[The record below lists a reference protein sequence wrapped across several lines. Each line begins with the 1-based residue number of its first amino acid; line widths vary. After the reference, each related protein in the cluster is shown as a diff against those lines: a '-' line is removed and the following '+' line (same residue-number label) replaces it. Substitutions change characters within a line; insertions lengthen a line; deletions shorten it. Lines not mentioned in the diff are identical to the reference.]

1 MGIERVETEVIVA
14 NKELK
19 YLDLF
24 SGAGGLS
31 EGFMNAGYTP
41 LAHVEVDLNAC
52 KTLET
57 RLIYH
62 SLRKKDNLNAYHDYI
77 LGNID
82 RPSFVKKYGGNFSDS
97 IINLSIGKENNTGIF
112 DQIDRYA
119 NDIDLII
126 GGPPCQAYSLVGR
139 SRDKNNM
146 QNDPR
151 NVLYKEYAKF
161 LKRYKPKVFVFENVL
176 GLISANDGIY
186 FKNMQAYFKRIGYF
200 LDYSIQKSEDF
211 GVLQKRRRI
220 ILIGWKKN
228 IKFSYPKFKHIT
240 HSYTMK
246 DIFSDLKSLLPGEQK
261 NITTYKAD
269 TTDYLSKFNLRNG
282 VDYVSQHIA
291 RPHNARDLEIYK
303 IAINKWLHD
312 NERLKYPDLPKR
324 LKTHKNEKSFL
335 DRFKVVDIKGLSH
348 TMVAHIAKDG
358 HYYIYPDDKQVRS
371 ISVREAA
378 RIQSFPD
385 DYFFEGGRTSAFK
398 QIGNAV
404 PPLMSLEIAESIKG
418 LLWQS

>member
-1 MGIERVETEVIVA
+1 VA

-62 SLRKKDNLNAYHDYI
+62 SLKKKGNLKAYHDYI
-77 LGNID
+77 LGNIA
-82 RPSFVKKYGGNFSDS
+82 RLSFVEKYGENFSDS
-97 IINLSIGKENNTGIF
+97 IINISIGEENNKDIF

-119 NDIDLII
+119 DDVDLII

-139 SRDKNNM
+139 SRDENNM
-146 QNDPR
+146 ENDPR

-176 GLISANDGIY
+176 GLISANDGSY

-228 IKFSYPKFKHIT
+228 IKFSYPKFKHLA
-240 HSYTMK
+240 HSYTTK
-246 DIFSDLKSLLPGEQK
+246 DIFSDLKSLLPGEQN
-261 NITTYKAD
+261 NITTYQAD

-291 RPHNARDLEIYK
+291 RPHNDRDLEIYK
-303 IAINKWLHD
+303 IAINKWLHE
-312 NERLKYPDLPKR
+312 NERLKYPDLPNR

-335 DRFKVVDIKGLSH
+335 
-348 TMVAHIAKDG
+348 
-358 HYYIYPDDKQVRS
+358 
-371 ISVREAA
+371 
-378 RIQSFPD
+378 
-385 DYFFEGGRTSAFK
+385 
-398 QIGNAV
+398 
-404 PPLMSLEIAESIKG
+404 
-418 LLWQS
+418 